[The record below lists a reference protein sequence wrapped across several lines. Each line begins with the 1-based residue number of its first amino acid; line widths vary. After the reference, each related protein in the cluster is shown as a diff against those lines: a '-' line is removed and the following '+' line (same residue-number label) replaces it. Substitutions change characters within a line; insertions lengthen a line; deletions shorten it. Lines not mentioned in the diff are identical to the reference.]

1 MIAPSCDEMRV
12 LHVIPYMHPRAGG
25 PPVVVE
31 QLVREIAKY
40 GHTSEIISTPLY
52 CDADYGGYLQL
63 LNQIA
68 PTSFLTSY
76 SRLTP
81 LSAKD
86 REIVY
91 RGIANADIVHVHTL
105 WSRINVAVRTVCVRE
120 GKPYV
125 IMPHGMLDP
134 YSLSVKGLRKQI
146 YFRLVERR
154 NLVDARR
161 VIYTTDE
168 EARLAEARFTPM
180 RRVVIPLGGDAPGE
194 RAAPLAKAFWERYAR
209 TRGRRQILFLGRL
222 HYKKGLDR
230 VLAVLPSVVRAIPN
244 ALLTIVGEGEDSF
257 VQEVRRYI
265 SDKGLEEYVLMTGR
279 LDGEEKWQAYA
290 SADVFVLPSRQ
301 ENFAISVAEA
311 MHMGIPVIVSRK
323 VNTWPI
329 VQEAGA
335 GVVVDETNIEGQ
347 LESAMCWLLSD
358 YDRIKKMGSAGR
370 NFATRELTWKTAA
383 KRFLQCYQEVVR
395 EVASDIVDRRA
406 TINDL
411 SI

>member
-1 MIAPSCDEMRV
+1 MRV

-31 QLVREIAKY
+31 QLVREIAKH

-52 CDADYGGYLQL
+52 CDADYGGYLQQ
-63 LNQIA
+63 LNHTA
-68 PTSFLTSY
+68 PTSFLAIY
-76 SRLTP
+76 NRLMP

-86 REIVY
+86 REIIY
-91 RGIANADIVHVHTL
+91 RGVANADIVHVHTL
-105 WSRINVAVRTVCVRE
+105 WSRINVAVRAVCVRQ

-134 YSLSVKGLRKQI
+134 YSLSVKALRKQI
-146 YFRLVERR
+146 YFCLLERR
-154 NLVDARR
+154 NLVRARR

-168 EARLAEARFTPM
+168 EARLAEAKFTPKKK
-180 RRVVIPLGGDAPGE
+180 VVIPLGGDAPGE
-194 RAAPLAKAFWERYAR
+194 RALPLARAFRERYAR

-222 HYKKGLDR
+222 HHKKGLDR
-230 VLAVLPSVVRAIPN
+230 VLAVLPSVVRAIPD

-265 SDKGLEEYVLMTGR
+265 SDNGLEEYVLMTGR

-323 VNTWPI
+323 VNTWPF

-335 GVVVDETNIEGQ
+335 GIVVDEPNIENQ
-347 LESAMCWLLSD
+347 LEMALCSLLSD
-358 YDRIKKMGSAGR
+358 RDNIDRMGNAAR
-370 NFATRELTWKTAA
+370 KFAQRELTWKRAGT
-383 KRFLQCYQEVVR
+383 RFLECYEEVIR
-395 EVASDIVDRRA
+395 EYAGVEGR
-406 TINDL
+406 
-411 SI
+411 